1 MMLPYLHIMY
11 RLLSFYGNFPSCYH
25 LLTAIYRTNAMRSY
39 NIGLSRHLVSVL
51 SFAFI
56 TVNLLMWLPVLLLAA
71 VIRILVPFHRIAQIT
86 SRLVD
91 NVYRLAV
98 KLDAWWLQTVL
109 GIRFVIDDQNGVL
122 QQLAKTDNPLIIS
135 NHRSWFDI
143 FVLQALISGHGP
155 ILKFLIKA
163 ELLWVPVL
171 GWVCI
176 VLNFPTLKRKGDK
189 TSRERDLKVAQSA
202 SLQINTTPGAL
213 LIFPEGTRF
222 SERKREQG
230 NSPYNFLLKPKPGG
244 FKAIHNSLPK
254 STTIIDFSIRYH
266 VGDDNCWRCMS
277 GLVEEI
283 HIKVTATQSDD
294 IDEGLEWLEKQW
306 LQKELWLNR

>member
-1 MMLPYLHIMY
+1 MKP
-11 RLLSFYGNFPSCYH
+11 
-25 LLTAIYRTNAMRSY
+25 Y
-39 NIGLSRHLVSVL
+39 NIGLSRHLASIL
-51 SFAFI
+51 SFVFI
-56 TVNLLMWLPVLLLAA
+56 TVNLLVWLPVLLLAA
-71 VIRILVPFHRIAQIT
+71 VVRILAPFHLIAQLT

-122 QQLAKTDNPLIIS
+122 QQLTKTDNPLIIS

-143 FVLQALISGHGP
+143 FVLQTLISGHGP

-254 STTIIDFSIRYH
+254 STTIIDFSIKYH

-283 HIKVTATQSDD
+283 HIRVSATQSDD

>member
-1 MMLPYLHIMY
+1 M
-11 RLLSFYGNFPSCYH
+11 
-25 LLTAIYRTNAMRSY
+25 
-39 NIGLSRHLVSVL
+39 
-51 SFAFI
+51 
-56 TVNLLMWLPVLLLAA
+56 
-71 VIRILVPFHRIAQIT
+71 
-86 SRLVD
+86 
-91 NVYRLAV
+91 
-98 KLDAWWLQTVL
+98 L

-143 FVLQALISGHGP
+143 FVLQTLISGHGP

-266 VGDDNCWRCMS
+266 LGDDNCWRCMS

-283 HIKVTATQSDD
+283 HIRVSATQSDD